1 MVRLIAAARCWFKPT
16 PRVAAPANML
26 NGTLHD
32 RKIAVAARMTIDEAG
47 PYPIVRG

>member
-1 MVRLIAAARCWFKPT
+1 MVRLIAAARRGVGSNQH
-16 PRVAAPANML
+16 RVWQVQL